1 MSAGKGGGG
10 GDLGMGV
17 LLKRM
22 EEIREQE
29 EGLNR
34 AANRNWMQGLCS
46 HRCGTSALQ
55 KCTARSTSR
64 ASHAA
69 SSAR

>member
-1 MSAGKGGGG
+1 
-10 GDLGMGV
+10 MGV

-46 HRCGTSALQ
+46 HRCGISALQ
-55 KCTARSTSR
+55 KGTIRGPSR
-64 ASHAA
+64 ASHAEA
-69 SSAR
+69 GTR